1 MGFNSPTDSPFA
13 QLSRRLCETKTTKK
27 EPIACNMMKALVT
40 K

>member
-27 EPIACNMMKALVT
+27 EPIACNMMKALIT